1 MRQVSA
7 RFEGIGMLRGIAAV
21 LVLYPHLRAQELEH
35 ERATSVVVA
44 TIRHYVIRPLSI
56 IEDFGWFG
64 VCCYF

>member
-1 MRQVSA
+1 
-7 RFEGIGMLRGIAAV
+7 MLRGIAAV